1 MIGSL
6 VLGLLADVVFGWASA
21 SGRSFRADLGAYM
34 ERQGLVPREDPTKPT
49 SR

>member
-21 SGRSFRADLGAYM
+21 SGRSFRTEFGAYM
-34 ERQGLVPREDPTKPT
+34 ERQGLIPTEEPAKPT
-49 SR
+49 RR

>member
-21 SGRSFRADLGAYM
+21 SGRSFQAEVGAYM
-34 ERQGLVPREDPTKPT
+34 ERQGLVAKEDSGKSP